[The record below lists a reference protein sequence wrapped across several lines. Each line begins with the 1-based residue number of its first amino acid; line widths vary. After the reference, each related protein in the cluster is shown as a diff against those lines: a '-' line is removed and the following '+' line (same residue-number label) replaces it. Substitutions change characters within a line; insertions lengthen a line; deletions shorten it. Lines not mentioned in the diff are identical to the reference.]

1 MDSNDD
7 PFVLVPIDVNGFDI
21 ENHSWIMT
29 KAEFERFFVKKKE
42 NADVEEV
49 LIRTS
54 LNDLEDKD
62 KEESVC
68 GEK

>member
-1 MDSNDD
+1 MDNNDD
-7 PFVLVPIDVNGFDI
+7 PFVMMHVDVNGFDA
-21 ENHSWIMT
+21 ESHTWIMT

-49 LIRTS
+49 LIRAS
-54 LNDLEDKD
+54 LNDLKDED